1 MSHDTWLHKIAR
13 FTIVRPLVPT
23 RVTPNHLTTVR
34 IIAGVSAAV
43 ALGTGQPGWS
53 AAGAGLFILSMLLD
67 RADGDLA
74 RLTGRTSPGGHT
86 YDLFADTLCNALIF
100 VGLGIGLRGSEFG
113 FWAIPM
119 GLLAGAAV
127 ATVLLLVVRIEALQ
141 GARAAEI
148 GSFMG
153 FDPDDAMLLVP
164 LAILIGWNEGLLIAA
179 TIGAPVFALL
189 FAVLFRKAL
198 RAGAASGPA

>member
-53 AAGAGLFILSMLLD
+53 AVGAGLFILSMLLD

-74 RLTGRTSPGGHT
+74 RLTGRTSPGGHA

-100 VGLGIGLRGSEFG
+100 LGLGIGLRGSDFG
-113 FWAIPM
+113 FWA
-119 GLLAGAAV
+119 
-127 ATVLLLVVRIEALQ
+127 
-141 GARAAEI
+141 
-148 GSFMG
+148 
-153 FDPDDAMLLVP
+153 MLFVP

>member
-13 FTIVRPLVPT
+13 VAIVRPLVPT

-34 IIAGVSAAV
+34 IIAGVSAAG
-43 ALGTGQPGWS
+43 ALSIGQLGWS
-53 AAGAGLFILSMLLD
+53 AAGAGLFIVSMLLD

-86 YDLFADTLCNALIF
+86 YDLFADALCNALIF
-100 VGLGIGLRGSEFG
+100 VGLGIGLRGSDFG

-153 FDPDDAMLLVP
+153 FDPDDAMLFVP
-164 LAILIGWNEGLLIAA
+164 LAILIGWNEGLLVAA
-179 TIGAPVFALL
+179 TIGAPAFALL
-189 FAVLFRKAL
+189 FAVLFRRAL
-198 RAGAASGPA
+198 RADAASGPE